1 MLKLLG
7 HVGLNGRASPYLN
20 ELLSKPI
27 SLTSIRYSNQYYDR
41 NWLRIDSE
49 ITHNAQKQYLVD
61 VVCGMKKE
69 RGIQSKYHSSD
80 K

>member
-1 MLKLLG
+1 
-7 HVGLNGRASPYLN
+7 VGLNRRASPYLN

-27 SLTSIRYSNQYYDR
+27 SLTSIRYSNQYHGR
-41 NWLRIDSE
+41 NWLESDSE
-49 ITHNAQKQYLVD
+49 TTHYAQKQYLVD
-61 VVCGMKKE
+61 VVRGMKKE